1 MEFIILIIITILQI
15 ISKINQNFLLILP
28 SQNYKS
34 RFYNNINYISVIYKL
49 YIYRYIYIYIFI
61 YS

>member
-49 YIYRYIYIYIFI
+49 YIYIFI